1 MTESDTTST
10 PPEPPAAP
18 RAASSD
24 DWTAL
29 AASLAAQKDGRPT
42 AAPDPAPRSPPPSG
56 VQRAVFTSSLA
67 LVLGVISITVA
78 GMLWWQYRAFYV
90 SLDQTDNVAAAS
102 LERVRAEQ
110 RALQDSLEDAKD
122 DVATLREQ
130 NAVVAE
136 RVDALPSRF
145 ADFERRLDALQGG
158 SFDARADLLRS
169 EAEYYLTVA
178 NTELALTADWDN
190 AITALELAD
199 GRLAEL
205 ADARLAPVRE
215 AIAGELLAV
224 RSVRLPDVEGLVFS
238 LGRLAARADDLPLRA
253 DLPASFKDRGDQL
266 KDAEPGFDRMWLALK
281 STLLGLV
288 RIERRDTPVEHA
300 LSSAERLLGRRQLE
314 LELAVAQTAVLR
326 AQPQA
331 FKASVGAAIDLL
343 QRDFDVRAADVDGGI
358 ALLKEM
364 RDVEVEPRRPDI
376 SGSLN
381 LLRKIQAGDR

>member
-1 MTESDTTST
+1 MSESETPSTS
-10 PPEPPAAP
+10 PEPQAAS
-18 RAASSD
+18 RAAGSD

-42 AAPDPAPRSPPPSG
+42 APPDPAPRPPPPSG

-78 GMLWWQYRAFYV
+78 GMLWWQYREFYV
-90 SLDQTDNVAAAS
+90 SLDQTDNATAAS

-122 DVATLREQ
+122 DVGTLRQQ
-130 NAVVAE
+130 NASVAE

-145 ADFERRLDALQGG
+145 SDFERRLDALQGG

-169 EAEYYLTVA
+169 EAEYYLSVA

-205 ADARLAPVRE
+205 ADPRLAPVRE

-253 DLPASFKDRGDQL
+253 DLPTTFKRVDQL
-266 KDAEPGFDRMWLALK
+266 ENAEPGFDRMWLALK

-314 LELAVAQTAVLR
+314 LELTVAQTAVLR

-343 QRDFDVRAADVDGGI
+343 QRDFDVRAADVDGGL

-376 SGSLN
+376 SGSLS
-381 LLRKIQAGDR
+381 LLRTIQAGDR